1 MIAQTGLDWAP
12 RYASRASR
20 MQASEI
26 RELLKLLDRPGII
39 SFAGGIPDPDLFPV
53 EDIQKAYDAVL
64 SDPARAGRALQYS
77 VSEGDPGLREW
88 IVDHMRARGVTCGL
102 ENILIT
108 SGSQQ
113 ALEFAGRLFLSP
125 NDTALVTAPTYLGA
139 LQAFSGNEP
148 VYDTL
153 RFDNAGNR
161 DAQSYAE
168 AAAKAGG
175 TVKFAYAVPDFANPS
190 GETLDKQT
198 REGLLALAED
208 LGCVV
213 IEDSPYSALRYD
225 GEAVAPLLA
234 LDIARCGDIERSRV
248 VHCGSFSK
256 VFTPGLRVGWVCA
269 SKEIVSRLTLIKQ
282 ASDLNCPAINQ
293 VVMRHLAQTMFDQQV
308 DKACASYR
316 LKRDAMLD
324 ALEAHMPDDVVWSR
338 PEGGMFIWMTL
349 PGKVDTAKLF
359 ERAIEEANVAFVPG
373 HAFHADGGGRNTLR
387 LSFSLPEPSEIK
399 EGIERLAGVLTTHAL
414 PGSERVR

>member
-1 MIAQTGLDWAP
+1 MNARTCSDWSP

-53 EDIQKAYDAVL
+53 EEIQKAYDAVL
-64 SDPARAGRALQYS
+64 GDPARASRALQYS

-88 IVDHMRARGVTCGL
+88 IVEHMRGRGVACGP

-153 RFDNAGNR
+153 RFDGTSNR
-161 DAQSYAE
+161 DAASYAE
-168 AAAKAGG
+168 AAARAGG
-175 TVKFAYAVPDFANPS
+175 SVKFAYAVPDFANPS
-190 GETLDKQT
+190 GETLDRAT
-198 REGLLALAED
+198 REGLLGLAEELD
-208 LGCVV
+208 CVV
-213 IEDSPYSALRYD
+213 VEDSPYSALRYS

-234 LDIARCGDIERSRV
+234 IDIDRCGGIEGSRV

-269 SKEIVSRLTLIKQ
+269 STEIVSRLTLIKQ
-282 ASDLNCPAINQ
+282 GSDLNCPAINQ
-293 VVMRHLAQTMFDQQV
+293 VVMRHLAQTMFDDQV
-308 DKACASYR
+308 AKACASYR
-316 LKRDAMLD
+316 VKRDAMLE
-324 ALEAHMPDDVVWSR
+324 ALEAHMPEGVSWSR
-338 PEGGMFIWMTL
+338 PEGGMFVWVTL
-349 PGKVDTAKLF
+349 PGEADTDELF
-359 ERAIEEANVAFVPG
+359 EHAINDANVAFVPG
-373 HAFHADGGGRNTLR
+373 HAFHADGSGSNTLR
-387 LSFSLPEPSEIK
+387 LSFSLPDAGEIR
-399 EGIERLAGVLTTHAL
+399 EGIARLAGVLARPL
-414 PGSERVR
+414 

>member
-1 MIAQTGLDWAP
+1 MGAQSELDWLP

-26 RELLKLLDRPGII
+26 RELLKLLERPGII
-39 SFAGGIPDPDLFPV
+39 SFAGGIPDSDLFPV
-53 EDIQKAYDAVL
+53 DEVHTAYDAIL

-88 IVDHMRARGVTCGL
+88 IVQRMRGRGVRCDV

-153 RFDNAGNR
+153 RFDAAGNR
-161 DAQSYAE
+161 DAQSYSE
-168 AAAKAGG
+168 AAADAGG
-175 TVKFAYAVPDFANPS
+175 AVKFAYAVPDFANPS
-190 GETLDKQT
+190 GETLDLAA
-198 REGLLALAED
+198 REGLLKLAEQLD
-208 LGCVV
+208 CVV

-234 LDIARCGDIERSRV
+234 LDIERKGSIERSRV

-269 SKEIVSRLTLIKQ
+269 AREIVSRLTLIKQ

-293 VVMRHLAQTMFDQQV
+293 TVMRHLAQTLFDAQV
-308 DKACASYR
+308 EKACASYR
-316 LKRDAMLD
+316 VKRDAMLR
-324 ALEAHMPDDVVWSR
+324 ALDKHMPRGVSWSR

-349 PGKVDTAKLF
+349 PGETDTAELF
-359 ERAIEEANVAFVPG
+359 KHALDDANVAFVPG
-373 HAFHADGGGRNTLR
+373 HAFHADGSGRNTLR
-387 LSFSLPEPSEIK
+387 LSFSLPEPVDIEQ
-399 EGIERLAGVLTTHAL
+399 GIVRLAGVMKANML
-414 PGSERVR
+414 PT